1 MEKEKIVKKVKTTHI
16 RKYPKEVV
24 DKILSLIREG
34 KNLNEIL
41 KVVEPK
47 KSAVKRYARKAGL
60 TIKK

>member
-34 KNLNEIL
+34 KTLNEIL